1 MISIILVAYKPEMKK
16 LINVLDLIGNDL
28 QIILVNNSENL
39 SLDKF
44 KFKNNIT
51 IINSANNGNGAAI
64 NLALE
69 KITTKY
75 AIYLDIDVEFKKD
88 FIKKISHQAST
99 IDKFGV
105 LVPDHGNLKSKDLQ
119 IEKYEGEAS
128 VMLFNLDI
136 FKKRNLFD
144 EDYFLYFEE
153 QDLFQYCKKKNIK
166 VIFLSGLQIRHH
178 RASSVSYDQ
187 KDLSYL
193 RSWHYTWS
201 MFFFYKK
208 NFSYWMAVK
217 KTFLILLNDLIMIFF
232 YLISFNLKFLKIRF
246 FRVFGLL
253 SSVIGLKSFLRP

>member
-1 MISIILVAYKPEMKK
+1 MKLK
-16 LINVLDLIGNDL
+16 I
-28 QIILVNNSENL
+28 
-39 SLDKF
+39 
-44 KFKNNIT
+44 KN
-51 IINSANNGNGAAI
+51 
-64 NLALE
+64 
-69 KITTKY
+69 
-75 AIYLDIDVEFKKD
+75 
-88 FIKKISHQAST
+88 
-99 IDKFGV
+99 
-105 LVPDHGNLKSKDLQ
+105 LQ

-128 VMLFNLDI
+128 VMLFLVFLRKEI
-136 FKKRNLFD
+136 YLMNLFS
-144 EDYFLYFEE
+144 YFEE

-166 VIFLSGLQIRHH
+166 VIFLSGLQIKHH

-217 KTFLILLNDLIMIFF
+217 KTFLIFLNDFIMIIF

>member
-88 FIKKISHQAST
+88 FIKKFHIKQVQL
-99 IDKFGV
+99 I
-105 LVPDHGNLKSKDLQ
+105 NL
-119 IEKYEGEAS
+119 EC
-128 VMLFNLDI
+128 
-136 FKKRNLFD
+136 
-144 EDYFLYFEE
+144 LY
-153 QDLFQYCKKKNIK
+153 
-166 VIFLSGLQIRHH
+166 
-178 RASSVSYDQ
+178 
-187 KDLSYL
+187 
-193 RSWHYTWS
+193 
-201 MFFFYKK
+201 
-208 NFSYWMAVK
+208 
-217 KTFLILLNDLIMIFF
+217 LIMET
-232 YLISFNLKFLKIRF
+232 
-246 FRVFGLL
+246 
-253 SSVIGLKSFLRP
+253 

>member
-105 LVPDHGNLKSKDLQ
+105 LVPDHGNLKSKNLQ

-136 FKKRNLFD
+136 LRKEIYLMRLIFFTLRNKI
-144 EDYFLYFEE
+144 YFNIV
-153 QDLFQYCKKKNIK
+153 KKK
-166 VIFLSGLQIRHH
+166 
-178 RASSVSYDQ
+178 
-187 KDLSYL
+187 
-193 RSWHYTWS
+193 
-201 MFFFYKK
+201 
-208 NFSYWMAVK
+208 
-217 KTFLILLNDLIMIFF
+217 
-232 YLISFNLKFLKIRF
+232 
-246 FRVFGLL
+246 
-253 SSVIGLKSFLRP
+253 KSR

>member
-105 LVPDHGNLKSKDLQ
+105 LVPDHGNLKSKNLQ

-144 EDYFLYFEE
+144 EAYFLYFEE
-153 QDLFQYCKKKNIK
+153 QDLFQYCKKKKYQGNL
-166 VIFLSGLQIRHH
+166 FIRITNQT
-178 RASSVSYDQ
+178 S
-187 KDLSYL
+187 
-193 RSWHYTWS
+193 
-201 MFFFYKK
+201 
-208 NFSYWMAVK
+208 
-217 KTFLILLNDLIMIFF
+217 
-232 YLISFNLKFLKIRF
+232 
-246 FRVFGLL
+246 
-253 SSVIGLKSFLRP
+253 